1 MKKYFIYLSER
12 FPLQSH
18 IPIIAIFSFSAIC
31 YSLLATEA
39 SSFIGIFHF
48 VLAFVLT
55 FGLFLLLRISDEF
68 KDYEEDKKFRKYL
81 PIPRGLLTLN
91 HLKLMA
97 AIVFISHLIILITHP
112 QFIIIYII
120 CLIYL
125 SLMYKEFF
133 IKKWLKQN
141 QLAYVLSH
149 MAIIPLVDLVASS
162 AHWSFCGISPPTAL
176 GWFFAVS
183 FFNGILMEIGRKI
196 KLPKHEEKGVL
207 SYSKLWG
214 THKAIVNWLLILL
227 LTLSLAVAAAYAI
240 TSPVWVYWALA
251 IWAILCA
258 LPAVLCLK
266 HPTQNKTKLIEKAAG
281 LWTMGMY
288 LNLGA
293 LPFLIM
299 NYEAVITKSVTAINA
314 AQKIFILHNF

>member
-1 MKKYFIYLSER
+1 MKKYLIYLSER

-18 IPIIAIFSFSAIC
+18 LPIIAIFSFSAIC
-31 YSLLATEA
+31 YSLMADGA
-39 SSFIGIFHF
+39 SHFISMANFAM
-48 VLAFVLT
+48 AFVLT

-97 AIVFISHLIILITHP
+97 TLIFITHLVILISNP
-112 QFIIIYII
+112 QFILIYII
-120 CLIYL
+120 CVVYMA
-125 SLMYKEFF
+125 LMYKEFF

-141 QLAYVLSH
+141 QLAYMLSH

-162 AHWSFCGISPPTAL
+162 AHWSFDGISPPAAL

-196 KLPKHEEKGVL
+196 KLPEHEEKGVL

-214 THKAIVNWLLILL
+214 TNKAIINWLLILG
-227 LTLSLAVAAAYAI
+227 LTFALAVAAAYAI
-240 TSPVWVYWALA
+240 QSPVWVYWILTA
-251 IWAILCA
+251 WATICGF
-258 LPAVLCLK
+258 PAVACLK
-266 HPTQNKTKLIEKAAG
+266 NPTQNKTKFIKKAAG

-293 LPFLIM
+293 LPFI
-299 NYEAVITKSVTAINA
+299 
-314 AQKIFILHNF
+314 ILKLF

>member
-1 MKKYFIYLSER
+1 MKKYLIYLSER

-31 YSLLATEA
+31 YSLMADGA
-39 SSFIGIFHF
+39 SNFIAIGNF
-48 VLAFVLT
+48 VMAFTLT

-91 HLKLMA
+91 HLKLLA
-97 AIVFISHLIILITHP
+97 VLIFVIHLVILITNP

-120 CLIYL
+120 CLIYMA
-125 SLMYKEFF
+125 LMYKEFF
-133 IKKWLKQN
+133 IKRWLKKN
-141 QLAYVLSH
+141 HLAYVLSH

-162 AHWSFCGISPPTAL
+162 AHWSFDGISPPTAL

-196 KLPKHEEKGVL
+196 KLPEHEEKGVL

-214 THKAIVNWLLILL
+214 TNKAIINWLLILV
-227 LTLSLAVAAAYAI
+227 LTFSLAVAAAYAI
-240 TSPVWVYWALA
+240 QSPVWVYWILA
-251 IWAILCA
+251 IWAALCG
-258 LPAVLCLK
+258 LPAMWCLK
-266 HPTQNKTKLIEKAAG
+266 HPTQKKTKLIENAAG

-293 LPFLIM
+293 LPFI
-299 NYEAVITKSVTAINA
+299 VIK
-314 AQKIFILHNF
+314 FF

>member
-1 MKKYFIYLSER
+1 MKKYLIYLSER

-31 YSLLATEA
+31 YSLLAAEA
-39 SSFIGIFHF
+39 STFIAAGNFIM
-48 VLAFVLT
+48 AFILT

-68 KDYEEDKKFRKYL
+68 KDYEDDKKFRKYL

-91 HLKLMA
+91 HLKIMA
-97 AIVFISHLIILITHP
+97 ALIFFTHLIILITNP

-120 CLIYL
+120 CLLYMT
-125 SLMYKEFF
+125 LMYKEFF

-141 QLAYVLSH
+141 HFAYVLSH

-162 AHWSFCGISPPTAL
+162 AHWSFSGINPPTAL

-183 FFNGILMEIGRKI
+183 FFNGLLMEIGRKI
-196 KLPKHEEKGVL
+196 KLPEHEEDGVL

-214 THKAIVNWLLILL
+214 TNKAIINWLLILL
-227 LTLSLAVAAAYAI
+227 ATLVLAVAAAYAI
-240 TSPVWVYWALA
+240 QSPVWVYYILGVWAT
-251 IWAILCA
+251 LCG

-266 HPTQNKTKLIEKAAG
+266 NPTQNKTKFIEKAAG

-293 LPFLIM
+293 LPFVVL
-299 NYEAVITKSVTAINA
+299 K
-314 AQKIFILHNF
+314 LL

>member
-1 MKKYFIYLSER
+1 MKKYLIYLSER

-31 YSLLATEA
+31 YSLMADGASNFIEA
-39 SSFIGIFHF
+39 GNF
-48 VLAFVLT
+48 VMAFALT

-81 PIPRGLLTLN
+81 PVPRGLLTLN
-91 HLKLMA
+91 HLKFLA
-97 AIVFISHLIILITHP
+97 ALIFVVHLIILITNP
-112 QFIIIYII
+112 QFILIYIV
-120 CLIYL
+120 CLVYMA
-125 SLMYKEFF
+125 LMYKEFF
-133 IKKWLKQN
+133 IKRWLKQN

-162 AHWSFCGISPPTAL
+162 AHWSFGGISPPTAL

-196 KLPKHEEKGVL
+196 KLPEHEEKGVL

-214 THKAIVNWLLILL
+214 TSKAITNWILILGV
-227 LTLSLAVAAAYAI
+227 TFGLAVAAAYAI
-240 TSPVWVYWALA
+240 SSPIWVYWILS
-251 IWAILCA
+251 IWAGLCA
-258 LPAVLCLK
+258 LPALLCLK
-266 HPTQNKTKLIEKAAG
+266 HPAQNKTQLIEKAAG

-293 LPFLIM
+293 LPFIM
-299 NYEAVITKSVTAINA
+299 L
-314 AQKIFILHNF
+314 KIF